1 MSFINGLGT
10 NGNQYQNQVKNQ
22 KAKAGKTNTKDYRK
36 QADKAA
42 KANKKQVELSDKAKA
57 LLEELKAKYSDMD
70 FFIASYDSDE
80 EAQRYLSQGTK
91 AFSVLIDPEDL
102 EAMAN
107 DEEVKNNTLS
117 LLDEARSN
125 LKDIQEQLKKDGNTS
140 VKSLGVT
147 IKSNGQ
153 VSYFANLE
161 EMSQKQRERIEK
173 RRAENKAEEE
183 AAQAR
188 RDEAK
193 EADER
198 YSRIKPEGKRT
209 TVYADSIEELLEK
222 IQNVDWDKIKSEQ
235 PIPEGKR
242 FDFSI

>member
-1 MSFINGLGT
+1 MSFINGLGA
-10 NGNQYQNQVKNQ
+10 NNNYYQNQVKNQ
-22 KAKAGKTNTKDYRK
+22 KAKADKANTKDYRK
-36 QADKAA
+36 KADKTS
-42 KANKKQVELSDKAKA
+42 KSNKKQVELSDKAKA
-57 LLEELKAKYSDMD
+57 LLEELKAKYADMD
-70 FFIASYDSDE
+70 FFVASYDSEE
-80 EAQRYLSQGTK
+80 EAQKYLSQGTK

-117 LLDEARSN
+117 LLDEARNN
-125 LKDIQEQLKKDGNTS
+125 LTNIQDQLKESGNTS
-140 VKSLGVT
+140 VKNLGVT
-147 IKSNGQ
+147 INSNGQ

-173 RRAENKAEEE
+173 KRAENKAEEE
-183 AAQAR
+183 AEQAR

-193 EADER
+193 EAGER
-198 YSRIKPEGKRT
+198 YSRIKPEGKHT

-222 IQNVDWDKIKSEQ
+222 IQNVNWDEIGNER

>member
-10 NGNQYQNQVKNQ
+10 NGNQYQNRVKDQ
-22 KAKAGKTNTKDYRK
+22 KAKADKANTRDYRK
-36 QADKAA
+36 QADKTA

-57 LLEELKAKYSDMD
+57 LLEELKAKYADMD
-70 FFIASYDSDE
+70 FYVASYSSDE
-80 EAQRYLSQGTK
+80 EAQQYLSQGTK
-91 AFSVLIDPEDL
+91 DFSVLIDPEDL

-125 LKDIQEQLKKDGNTS
+125 LSDMQDQLKESGNTS
-140 VKSLGVT
+140 VKNLGVT
-147 IKSNGQ
+147 INSNGK
-153 VSYFANLE
+153 VAYFANLE

-173 RRAENKAEEE
+173 KRAENKEEE
-183 AAQAR
+183 KAEQAK
-188 RDEAK
+188 RDEARTA
-193 EADER
+193 EER
-198 YSRIKPEGKRT
+198 YSHIKPNGKHT
-209 TVYADSIEELLEK
+209 TVYADSTEELLEK
-222 IQNVDWDKIKSEQ
+222 IQNVDWDKIKNEQ